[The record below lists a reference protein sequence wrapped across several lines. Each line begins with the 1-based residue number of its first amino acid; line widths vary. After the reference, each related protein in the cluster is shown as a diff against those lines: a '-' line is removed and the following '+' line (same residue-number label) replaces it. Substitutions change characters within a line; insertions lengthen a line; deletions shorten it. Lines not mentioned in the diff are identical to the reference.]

1 MEGNTLIIL
10 VVVGLVAILTGFLI
24 SRYVLNKTMRT
35 KEQLAEQKAKAIVKD
50 AEADSEVIKKNAV
63 AGYGGLITF
72 CEPTLEARESTLDR
86 IRLDTGA
93 TVVHP
98 YNDERSSA
106 G

>member
-50 AEADSEVIKKNAV
+50 AEADSEVIKKNK
-63 AGYGGLITF
+63 I
-72 CEPTLEARESTLDR
+72 LEAKEKFSVKTCS
-86 IRLDTGA
+86 
-93 TVVHP
+93 VVIIE
-98 YNDERSSA
+98 NLRKID
-106 G
+106 